1 MCKRA
6 SVSLRYDPRV
16 TEFSRATP
24 AWARSFV
31 GQVCAE
37 ADTAAPARLR
47 WSSRPRDSSSGVTRR
62 HDGSISVV
70 AGTDL
75 ADQRLTLLHELA
87 HWLTPVKRQRGRHV
101 HHDRRF
107 YAIAF
112 ELYAHH
118 GLPADDA
125 VRREAGRYP
134 SSLRHAVALGVP
146 GAEAAW
152 RARRLTIRSRIRAP
166 LRILVPEHRIQLAR
180 DGRWTVCAVCR
191 QRIVGPNLVRL
202 RRRGGRHTLLTR
214 ELAS

>member
-1 MCKRA
+1 M
-6 SVSLRYDPRV
+6 
-16 TEFSRATP
+16 
-24 AWARSFV
+24 
-31 GQVCAE
+31 
-37 ADTAAPARLR
+37 
-47 WSSRPRDSSSGVTRR
+47 
-62 HDGSISVV
+62 ISVV
-70 AGTDL
+70 AGSDP

-87 HWLTPVKRQRGRHV
+87 HWLTPMQRRRGRHV

-112 ELYAHH
+112 DLYVSH
-118 GLPADDA
+118 GLEADEA
-125 VRREAGRYP
+125 LRREAGRYP

-146 GAEAAW
+146 GADAAW
-152 RARRLTIRSRIRAP
+152 RERRLSIRSRIRVP
-166 LRILVPEHRIQLAR
+166 LRILVPEHRIQLVR